1 MRSLHAF
8 LILLLASAPAVRHD
22 PLNAD
27 VGSMYFSRQAG
38 FSAGQEAIPPASR
51 RLPCLRHLQRRHI
64 AQAEFDQHRP
74 QVIVGSSRGGAGA
87 MNINSGDTGRLCRH
101 LFPHAAAGPGR

>member
-1 MRSLHAF
+1 MHTKISPQTKRELLQALRSRYQTATKLEKSRILDEYVALAECHRKHA
-8 LILLLASAPAVRHD
+8 IRLLT
-22 PLNAD
+22 
-27 VGSMYFSRQAG
+27 F
-38 FSAGQEAIPPASR
+38 
-51 RLPCLRHLQRRHI
+51 I

-74 QVIVGSSRGGAGA
+74 QVIVGSSRGGTGA